1 MGIFNRIKNQKPD
14 TAEDT
19 DKKLQDKKTEPE
31 AAEGLVLQ
39 PHKIARK
46 RLDVIMITP
55 RISEKAAVLSSKGKF
70 VFDVPVTANKI
81 EIRKAVEALYG
92 VKVEDVNTARGIGKM
107 VRRGRIQ
114 GQRNNWK
121 KAMVTLKKGQK
132 LDLFVGV

>member
-1 MGIFNRIKNQKPD
+1 M
-14 TAEDT
+14 
-19 DKKLQDKKTEPE
+19 QDKKTEPE